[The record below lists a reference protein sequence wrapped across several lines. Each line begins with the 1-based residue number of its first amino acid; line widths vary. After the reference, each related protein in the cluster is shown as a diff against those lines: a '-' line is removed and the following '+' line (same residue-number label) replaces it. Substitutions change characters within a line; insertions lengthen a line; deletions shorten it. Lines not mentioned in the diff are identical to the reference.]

1 MTASLTPS
9 PAPRRLRSGRV
20 LKGAALVV
28 ALLEAI
34 AVQAKPDT
42 NSVRL
47 NSRNTPLPGGDAYDT
62 GRSLLAGGDVAG
74 AMAAFRQAL
83 VEAPQSVDTLNA
95 IAVCYDR
102 LGRYDVSRTYYD
114 AALAIAPGSVQ
125 VLNNLGY
132 SLYLQG
138 ELRAAIPLLQQAAA
152 AGDPQAAAASRRVLQ
167 LISVRLRESDAR
179 TSMAQAVAEL
189 NAPAARI
196 ELAAN
201 GEQRLVLKAPT
212 VRADVA
218 ATLGEAAAL
227 TVVPKAWTA
236 RDEKR
241 LEAEEAARERA
252 ATAAVLAEVAVLTA
266 EDAALRA
273 ANPVNLGDATAA
285 TSITTTYPIV
295 PQAVKPAV
303 IAVAVPVASRAPLAF
318 VPPTVTAALPPPAKP
333 ARGRSNRAA
342 TSEAATTLSAVPAK
356 PARRAAAKA
365 SPATPAA
372 AEPVQV
378 AAGRLVARSLDY
390 ASVALDSAGWIIAS
404 RRDGLPSHVTQQPAL
419 SPDAGS
425 AIAGFDSDDP
435 VLNAFAARM
444 RSAVNDNRAPVVSPE
459 VAISR
464 LEALI
469 ARLRRA

>member
-1 MTASLTPS
+1 LTAHLTS
-9 PAPRRLRSGRV
+9 PALRKLRNGRV

-34 AVQAKPDT
+34 AAQAKPDT

-47 NSRNTPLPGGDAYDT
+47 NARNTPVPGGDAYDT
-62 GRSLLAGGDVAG
+62 GRSLLASGDVAG
-74 AMAAFRQAL
+74 AMASFRQAL
-83 VEAPQSVDTLNA
+83 IEAPQSVDTLNA

-102 LGRYDVSRTYYD
+102 LGRYDVSRSYYD
-114 AALAIAPGSVQ
+114 AALAISPGSLL

-138 ELRAAIPLLQQAAA
+138 ELRAAIPMLQQVAA
-152 AGDPQAAAASRRVLQ
+152 AGDPYAAATSRRLLQ
-167 LISVRLRESDAR
+167 LIAVRLRESDAR
-179 TSMAQAVAEL
+179 ASMAQAVAEL
-189 NAPAARI
+189 KAPAARI

-252 ATAAVLAEVAVLTA
+252 AITAVLAEVAVLTA
-266 EDAALRA
+266 DDAALRA
-273 ANPVNLGDATAA
+273 AHPVNLGDSAAA
-285 TSITTTYPIV
+285 TSITTSYPIV

-303 IAVAVPVASRAPLAF
+303 ISVALPVAARTPLAF
-318 VPPTVTAALPPPAKP
+318 ATPAVAAPMPAKP
-333 ARGRSNRAA
+333 TRGRKARAVA
-342 TSEAATTLSAVPAK
+342 NDVETTLAEVPAK
-356 PARRAAAKA
+356 PARRTGKAA
-365 SPATPAA
+365 PAA
-372 AEPVQV
+372 PAAFAPVQV
-378 AAGRLVARSLDY
+378 AASRLVAQSLDF
-390 ASVALDSAGWIIAS
+390 ASVALDSAGWIIAP
-404 RRDGLPSHVTQQPAL
+404 RRDGLPAHVTQQPAI
-419 SPDAGS
+419 SPDAGI
-425 AIAGFDSDDP
+425 AVAGFDSDDP

-469 ARLRRA
+469 SRLRRA

>member
-1 MTASLTPS
+1 MITPASP
-9 PAPRRLRSGRV
+9 PRKLRLSGGRA

-34 AVQAKPDT
+34 AAHAKPDT
-42 NSVRL
+42 SSLRL
-47 NSRNTPLPGGDAYDT
+47 NARNTPVPGGDAYDT
-62 GRSLLAGGDVAG
+62 GRSLLASGDVAG

-83 VEAPQSVDTLNA
+83 IEAPQSVDTLNA

-102 LGRYDVSRTYYD
+102 LGRYDVSRSYYD
-114 AALAIAPGSVQ
+114 AALAISPGSVL

-138 ELRAAIPLLQQAAA
+138 DLRGAIPMLQQAAG
-152 AGDPQAAAASRRVLQ
+152 AGDPHAAATSRRLLQ
-167 LISVRLRESDAR
+167 LISVRLREADAR
-179 TSMAQAVAEL
+179 ASMAQAVAEL
-189 NAPAARI
+189 RAPAARI
-196 ELAAN
+196 ELAGA
-201 GEQRLVLKAPT
+201 GEQRLVMTAPT

-218 ATLGEAAAL
+218 ATLGDAAAL

-252 ATAAVLAEVAVLTA
+252 AMAAVLAEVATLTA

-273 ANPVNLGDATAA
+273 ANPVNLADATAA
-285 TSITTTYPIV
+285 VSITTAYPIT
-295 PQAVKPAV
+295 PAV
-303 IAVAVPVASRAPLAF
+303 VAPGAVSVALPVASRAPLAF
-318 VPPTVTAALPPPAKP
+318 APPAVTAPATPSRSRAAHTETADAAMSSSAPAKA
-333 ARGRSNRAA
+333 ARKA
-342 TSEAATTLSAVPAK
+342 
-356 PARRAAAKA
+356 ARRAAK
-365 SPATPAA
+365 ATPAA
-372 AEPVQV
+372 VAPVLV
-378 AAGRLVARSLDY
+378 AASRLVAHSVGY
-390 ASVALDSAGWIIAS
+390 ASVALDGSGWIIAS
-404 RRDGLPSHVTQQPAL
+404 RRDGLPSHVTQAPAH

-435 VLNAFAARM
+435 MLNAFAARM
-444 RSAVNDNRAPVVSPE
+444 RSAVNDNRAAAVSPD

>member
-1 MTASLTPS
+1 MTAHLTS
-9 PAPRRLRSGRV
+9 PALRKLRNGRV

-34 AVQAKPDT
+34 AAQAKPDT

-47 NSRNTPLPGGDAYDT
+47 NARNTPVPGGDAYDT
-62 GRSLLAGGDVAG
+62 GRSLLASGDVAG

-83 VEAPQSVDTLNA
+83 IEAPQSVDTLNA

-102 LGRYDVSRTYYD
+102 LGRYDVSRSYYD
-114 AALAIAPGSVQ
+114 AALAISPGSLL

-138 ELRAAIPLLQQAAA
+138 ELRAAIPMLQQVAA
-152 AGDPQAAAASRRVLQ
+152 AGDPYAAATSRRLLQ
-167 LISVRLRESDAR
+167 LIAVRLRESDAR
-179 TSMAQAVAEL
+179 ASMAQAVAEL
-189 NAPAARI
+189 KAPAARI

-252 ATAAVLAEVAVLTA
+252 AITAVLAEVAVLTA
-266 EDAALRA
+266 DDAALRA
-273 ANPVNLGDATAA
+273 AHPVNLGDSAAA
-285 TSITTTYPIV
+285 TSITTSYPIV

-303 IAVAVPVASRAPLAF
+303 ISVALPVAARTPLAF
-318 VPPTVTAALPPPAKP
+318 APPAVAAPMPAKP
-333 ARGRSNRAA
+333 TRSRKARGSDEPETTLAAAA
-342 TSEAATTLSAVPAK
+342 TK
-356 PARRAAAKA
+356 PVRRTAKA
-365 SPATPAA
+365 APAAPATFA
-372 AEPVQV
+372 PVQV
-378 AAGRLVARSLDY
+378 AASRLVAQSLDF
-390 ASVALDSAGWIIAS
+390 ASVALDSAGWIIAP
-404 RRDGLPSHVTQQPAL
+404 RRDGLPAHVTQQPAI
-419 SPDAGS
+419 SPDAGI

-444 RSAVNDNRAPVVSPE
+444 RSAVNDNRAPVISPE
-459 VAISR
+459 VAVSR

-469 ARLRRA
+469 SRLRRA